1 MKTAVLG
8 YGLSAKVFHLPFIQ
22 LQPELN
28 LVALMTSQPQAQLE
42 WPQLM
47 IYPTAAALLAQPD
60 IELVVIT
67 TPNHTHFALAQA
79 ALLAGKHVLVEKPFT
94 LTLAET
100 DALLELAEQQQKQL
114 TVFHNR
120 RFDGDFLTVQQLL
133 QSGQLGRLHYMESRF
148 DRFRPQV
155 QQRWKEQAEF
165 GGGIFYDLVPHLLDQ
180 ALLLFGLPQHVSC
193 QQRQLRTGSQAADY
207 FQLQLHY
214 DGLEVV
220 LASSPVNG
228 FDTQRFMLQGDQGC
242 YRKFGLDP
250 QEPQLKA
257 GLRPG
262 QAGFG
267 VTSAEQDGELW
278 LAHLADP
285 QRLPTQAGNYQRFYQ
300 QFCQAL
306 QGQAALPVRS
316 DEIRQLM
323 LVLAA
328 AQQSAAS
335 HCSVAISN

>member
-8 YGLSAKVFHLPFIQ
+8 YGLSARVFHLPFIG

-28 LVALMTSQPQAQLE
+28 LVALATSQPQAQLE
-42 WPQLM
+42 WPELV
-47 IYPTAAALLAQPD
+47 IYPTAAQVLAQPE

-67 TPNHTHFALAQA
+67 TPNHTHFDLAKA

-100 DALLELAEQQQKQL
+100 DALLLLARQQQKQL

-133 QSGQLGRLHYMESRF
+133 QSGQLGRLHYLESRF

-180 ALLLFGLPQHVSC
+180 ALLLFGLPQQVSC

-214 DGLEVV
+214 AELEVV

-228 FDTQRFMLQGDQGC
+228 FDTQRFMLQGDKGC

-257 GLRPG
+257 GLLPG
-262 QAGFG
+262 QPGFG

-278 LAHLADP
+278 LAQAPDP
-285 QRLPTQAGNYQRFYQ
+285 QRVPTLPGQYQRFYQ

-306 QGQAALPVRS
+306 QGKAELPVPALQ
-316 DEIRQLM
+316 IRQFM
-323 LVLAA
+323 LVLEA

-335 HCSVAISN
+335 QRTVLIKG

>member
-1 MKTAVLG
+1 MKTAVIG
-8 YGLSAKVFHLPFIQ
+8 YGLSAKVFHLPFIRQ
-22 LQPELN
+22 QRELE
-28 LVALMTSQPQAQLE
+28 LVALVTSQPQAQLD
-42 WPQLM
+42 WPALV
-47 IYPTAAALLAQPD
+47 IYPTAAQALARSD

-67 TPNHTHFALAQA
+67 TPNHTHFELAKA

-100 DALLELAEQQQKQL
+100 DMLLQLARQQQKL
-114 TVFHNR
+114 ITVFHNR

-155 QQRWKEQAEF
+155 QQRWKEQAEY

-180 ALLLFGLPQHVSC
+180 VLLLFGLPQQVSC
-193 QQRQLRTGSQAADY
+193 QQRLLRTGSQAADY
-207 FQLQLHY
+207 VQLQLHY
-214 DGLEVV
+214 AELEVV

-228 FDTQRFMLQGDQGC
+228 FDTQRFMLQGDKGC

-257 GLRPG
+257 GLMPG
-262 QAGFG
+262 QPGYGMA
-267 VTSAEQDGELW
+267 SEEQDGELW
-278 LAHLADP
+278 LAQAPDP
-285 QRLPTQAGNYQRFYQ
+285 QRVPTLPGQYQHFYQ

-306 QGQAALPVRS
+306 QGNAELPVPALQ
-316 DEIRQLM
+316 IRQLM

-328 AQQSAAS
+328 AQQSAAGN
-335 HCSVAISN
+335 CNVAVAD